1 MHTDK
6 DTKIKVREPQN
17 PSEGEYTLDNKGNLV
32 VFKGGRW
39 VDFTKLTISTSAFYD
54 SE

>member
-6 DTKIKVREPQN
+6 DTNIKVREPQN
-17 PSEGEYTLDNKGNLV
+17 PKEGEYTLDNKGNLV
-32 VFKGGRW
+32 VFKNGRW
-39 VDFTKLTISTSAFYD
+39 VDFTKLSVATSAFYD

>member
-6 DTKIKVREPQN
+6 DTNIKVREPQN

-32 VFKGGRW
+32 VYKSGRW